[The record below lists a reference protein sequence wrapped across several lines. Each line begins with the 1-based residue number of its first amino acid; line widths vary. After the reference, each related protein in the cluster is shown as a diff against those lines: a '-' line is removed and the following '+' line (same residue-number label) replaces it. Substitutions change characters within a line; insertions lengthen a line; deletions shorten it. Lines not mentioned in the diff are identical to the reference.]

1 MRNWLPLERIFGY
14 PGLDMENKCWLLI
27 GKYNLDMLILTCGI
41 NGSYVFAPN
50 TESYQKTPI
59 VDIADTVGAGDSFTG
74 TFVSAILNGKSIT
87 EAHNFGC

>member
-1 MRNWLPLERIFGY
+1 MWYKWFL
-14 PGLDMENKCWLLI
+14 C
-27 GKYNLDMLILTCGI
+27 
-41 NGSYVFAPN
+41 VAPN

-87 EAHNFGC
+87 EAHNLAVEASAFVCTQNGDNAYYA

>member
-1 MRNWLPLERIFGY
+1 MRNWLPLDVYLAIPAQIWKTNAG
-14 PGLDMENKCWLLI
+14 CLI

-74 TFVSAILNGKSIT
+74 TFC
-87 EAHNFGC
+87 FGYS